1 MTNDTKS
8 ASQIL
13 VLISGS
19 GSNLQSIINSC
30 NSGEIRGKVVAVI
43 SNVPD
48 VKGLERAAKAKIPN
62 MVVNHQSYSS
72 RSEFDDQLCKIINRF
87 NPDLV
92 VLAGFMRILS
102 KDFVKKFEHKMINI
116 HPSLLPA
123 YPGLNTHQRAI
134 DSGDREAG
142 ATVHYVTSEL
152 DGGPCILR
160 AKVSVHLED
169 TAADLA
175 KRVLEREHIIF
186 PKVVEWFCDR
196 RITLNNGV
204 VFIDGVSVPKAGLLF
219 EDSSEH

>member
-19 GSNLQSIINSC
+19 GSNLQSIINAC

-43 SNVPD
+43 SNVPEIR
-48 VKGLERAAKAKIPN
+48 GLERAAKAEIPN

-72 RSEFDDQLCKIINRF
+72 RSEFDDELCKIINRF

-134 DSGDREAG
+134 DARDREAG

-160 AKVSVHLED
+160 SKVRIDPED

-175 KRVLEREHIIF
+175 QRVLEREHIIF